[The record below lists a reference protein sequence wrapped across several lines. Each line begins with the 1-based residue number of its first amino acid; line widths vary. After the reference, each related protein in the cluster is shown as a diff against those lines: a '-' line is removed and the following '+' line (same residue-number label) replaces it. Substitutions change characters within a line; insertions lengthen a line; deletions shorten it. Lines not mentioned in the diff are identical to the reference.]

1 MYDPNE
7 ITTHFRKRA
16 EHYRTEAHASGDEI
30 TREIYRHLI
39 ATYETL
45 EQSGATLVRALC
57 GEPEAESPEPETTAP
72 EAVAPEPSP
81 DTEAP
86 EPAAQA
92 PADSASTAQ
101 ATTKSAEA
109 EPRAVP
115 PSYATAQPP
124 KTLKLNRAAR
134 RRARAAARAH
144 EEQHA
149 QPADIPPVRPSPH

>member
-7 ITTHFRKRA
+7 ITTHFRMRA
-16 EHYRTEAHASGDEI
+16 EHYRNEAETSGDEI

-57 GEPEAESPEPETTAP
+57 GEPDGEAAPQEPAAG
-72 EAVAPEPSP
+72 AVAPDPVADAS
-81 DTEAP
+81 A
-86 EPAAQA
+86 EPASTEQA
-92 PADSASTAQ
+92 AVKPAG
-101 ATTKSAEA
+101 AEA
-109 EPRAVP
+109 RPLS

-124 KTLKLNRAAR
+124 KTLRLNRAAR

-144 EEQHA
+144 DEQHA